1 MPPKKETLEIGMT
14 SFRLFLWKS
23 KNEWLVWS
31 LAKTVPPPQWTLP
44 TSRPFW
50 AVNCANEQL
59 WSRAE
64 IVPMFRHNS
73 SVKWTILS
81 SHRSPTYDWYVHKN
95 RRSKLTQPNNSHE
108 LFHHFYFELMKC
120 FNEGRFSFYHK
131 SPFLGSLPTWKPF
144 SAIVCLPLAHAK
156 YLLESS
162 RRVSNVEKCT
172 NSRKA

>member
-1 MPPKKETLEIGMT
+1 MT

-31 LAKTVPPPQWTLP
+31 LAKTVPPPLHWTLP

-81 SHRSPTYDWYVHKN
+81 SHPVLHTIDMYTRIGGVSLLNQTIPTNFSIISTLNWWSVSMRGVFLSTTRVLFLAPFQLEN
-95 RRSKLTQPNNSHE
+95 RLAPSFVYLWHTLNIYWRAVGVFLTSKSALTV
-108 LFHHFYFELMKC
+108 
-120 FNEGRFSFYHK
+120 G
-131 SPFLGSLPTWKPF
+131 KP
-144 SAIVCLPLAHAK
+144 
-156 YLLESS
+156 
-162 RRVSNVEKCT
+162 R
-172 NSRKA
+172 

>member
-1 MPPKKETLEIGMT
+1 MNDWFGHWQKLSPLH
-14 SFRLFLWKS
+14 
-23 KNEWLVWS
+23 
-31 LAKTVPPPQWTLP
+31 WTLP

-81 SHRSPTYDWYVHKN
+81 SHPSPTYDWYVHKN

-120 FNEGRFSFYHK
+120 FNEGRFCFTTRVLFLAPFQLENRLAPSFVYLWHTLNIYWRAVGVFLTSK
-131 SPFLGSLPTWKPF
+131 SALTVGKP
-144 SAIVCLPLAHAK
+144 
-156 YLLESS
+156 
-162 RRVSNVEKCT
+162 R
-172 NSRKA
+172 

>member
-31 LAKTVPPPQWTLP
+31 LAKTVPLP
-44 TSRPFW
+44 NGP
-50 AVNCANEQL
+50 
-59 WSRAE
+59 
-64 IVPMFRHNS
+64 
-73 SVKWTILS
+73 
-81 SHRSPTYDWYVHKN
+81 SPLHG
-95 RRSKLTQPNNSHE
+95 R
-108 LFHHFYFELMKC
+108 FELSIAPMNNYGHALKLFLC
-120 FNEGRFSFYHK
+120 SATIAVWSGQFYQVILLHTIDMYTRIGGVSLLNQTIPTNFSIISTLNWWSVSMRGVFL
-131 SPFLGSLPTWKPF
+131 STTAFLGSLPTWKPF

>member
-1 MPPKKETLEIGMT
+1 MNGRSRFGHWQKLSP
-14 SFRLFLWKS
+14 
-23 KNEWLVWS
+23 S
-31 LAKTVPPPQWTLP
+31 LHWTLP

-64 IVPMFRHNS
+64 IVPMFRNNS

-81 SHRSPTYDWYVHKN
+81 SHSLTYDWYVHKN

-108 LFHHFYFELMKC
+108 LGRQQTFRSFLV
-120 FNEGRFSFYHK
+120 FNRWSVSMRGVFLSTTRA
-131 SPFLGSLPTWKPF
+131 FLGSLPTWKPF

-172 NSRKA
+172 NSWKA